1 MHHDFWRLMDEL
13 KRRRIPFTIMGNPF
27 HLTDKVCE
35 RLRESG
41 CVRYQLS
48 LDGTRATHDW
58 FRKPGSYD
66 ETLARIPMLKRH
78 GIRAIAMTT
87 VSSVNAD
94 ELGDVIDASVA
105 AGADVF
111 SFARYVPTEGETD
124 NGLAP
129 LHYRAVL
136 DAAHKKFVQHEKA
149 GCPTFFDR
157 KDHLWRLHEWEE
169 GLWSIPEDAKSGV
182 MYEGCNCG
190 NAHLSILPN
199 GDVFACRRVGNSK
212 VGNVFHARLADL
224 WLGPT
229 ERFRQFDRFSKCS
242 NCELLR
248 WCRGCPAVAFGSTGN
263 FYAADPQCWHDV
275 SHHSPDTQK
284 EQQ

>member
-1 MHHDFWRLMDEL
+1 MLPSPTSSSCAKGES
-13 KRRRIPFTIMGNPF
+13 
-27 HLTDKVCE
+27 
-35 RLRESG
+35 LRARHTSS
-41 CVRYQLS
+41 S
-48 LDGTRATHDW
+48 L
-58 FRKPGSYD
+58 RK
-66 ETLARIPMLKRH
+66 TA
-78 GIRAIAMTT
+78 
-87 VSSVNAD
+87 N
-94 ELGDVIDASVA
+94 
-105 AGADVF
+105 
-111 SFARYVPTEGETD
+111 
-124 NGLAP
+124 
-129 LHYRAVL
+129 
-136 DAAHKKFVQHEKA
+136 AAHKKFVQYEKA

-157 KDHLWRLHEWEE
+157 KDHLWRLYEWEE

-212 VGNVFHARLADL
+212 VGNVFHGRLTDL

-275 SHHSPDTQK
+275 SHHAPDTQK
-284 EQQ
+284 GQQ

>member
-27 HLTDKVCE
+27 HLADKVCE

-78 GIRAIAMTT
+78 GIRAIVMTT

-94 ELGDVIDASVA
+94 EPGDVIDASVE

-111 SFARYVPTEGETD
+111 SFARYVPTEG
-124 NGLAP
+124 
-129 LHYRAVL
+129 
-136 DAAHKKFVQHEKA
+136 
-149 GCPTFFDR
+149 
-157 KDHLWRLHEWEE
+157 
-169 GLWSIPEDAKSGV
+169 
-182 MYEGCNCG
+182 
-190 NAHLSILPN
+190 
-199 GDVFACRRVGNSK
+199 
-212 VGNVFHARLADL
+212 
-224 WLGPT
+224 
-229 ERFRQFDRFSKCS
+229 
-242 NCELLR
+242 
-248 WCRGCPAVAFGSTGN
+248 
-263 FYAADPQCWHDV
+263 
-275 SHHSPDTQK
+275 
-284 EQQ
+284 